1 MKITKTQLRQIIKE
15 ELSRVLEQDSKGYTV
30 QQGAYGTVS
39 FEGPDGEALKD
50 KDGFDLD
57 AGELM
62 AAVEEMPGFFDIV
75 DKDFLKRHRENSR
88 FPYPDA
94 SAMMDYGG
102 FMPGKSFQDLLN
114 FYVEKVLNK

>member
-1 MKITKTQLRQIIKE
+1 MKITKAQLKQIIKE

-39 FEGPDGEALKD
+39 FEGPDGE
-50 KDGFDLD
+50 DLGLD
-57 AGELM
+57 SGDLM
-62 AAVEEMPGFFDIV
+62 KATEKIPGFFDIV
-75 DKDFLKRHRENSR
+75 DKDFLKRHRKGSR

-102 FMPGKSFQDLLN
+102 FMPGKTFQDLLN
-114 FYVEKVLNK
+114 LYVKEVLNK